1 MVEQGADRAAERDR
15 DLLQLVGLARRAGF
29 AVVGTQAVRDAA
41 RRGELSVVVVA
52 EDATE
57 NARKRIRGLMESS
70 ELQVVT
76 RGTRSSLGRA
86 VGRSEV
92 VVVGIRDRGLGSR
105 IVGEVRTTT
114 EQRTGH

>member
-1 MVEQGADRAAERDR
+1 MAGQSGERRSGQDR

-57 NARKRIRGLMESS
+57 NARRRIRGMMERS
-70 ELQVVT
+70 ELQVVAG
-76 RGTRSSLGRA
+76 GTRSSLGQA

-105 IVGEVRTTT
+105 IVAEVRTTT
-114 EQRTGH
+114 E